1 MTKRKLSRF
10 EKKFKKARA
19 KGKETFKFRKKR
31 LDLTEKRK
39 TYSTVTADDLK
50 KKMQSKNSAD
60 VANVPTEERRKTT
73 RVKNSPINRKKMG
86 PGYKMGGKKKMY
98 KNGGSNNASYS
109 YQDFLDL

>member
-50 KKMQSKNSAD
+50 KKMQSKNSGD
-60 VANVPTEERRKTT
+60 VANVPTREKTT
-73 RVKNSPINRKKMG
+73 RLKNSPINKKKMG
-86 PGYKMGGKKKMY
+86 PGFKMGGKKKMY

>member
-39 TYSTVTADDLK
+39 TYSTVTADGLK